1 MFRYHLL
8 GMLRK
13 GTQHGYGLAKEY
25 RHRGGIDSGLG
36 SFYREL
42 QKLVEQGFVRRV
54 ANKDDVDPRRA
65 PYEITSIGEEAFDD
79 WFEDL
84 PRAGHCADSELAV
97 RALFFTEVQPETAHR
112 VLSRWE
118 SDLWDLTKRL
128 ERQIKDVAQQHTV
141 TDEVHR
147 SLLHRRIQHVAKD
160 LEFVEELRG
169 ILSLPDTEPAVPR
182 VERESTSLKRRAAGG
197 A

>member
-8 GMLRK
+8 GMLRN

-25 RHRGGIDSGLG
+25 RRRGGIDSGLG

-54 ANKDDVDPRRA
+54 ANKIDVDPRRA
-65 PYEITSIGEEAFDD
+65 PYEITSMGEDAFDD

-97 RALFFTEVQPETAHR
+97 RALFFTEVRPDTAHR

-118 SDLWDLTKRL
+118 ADLWDLTKRL
-128 ERQIKDVAQQHTV
+128 ERQIKDVAQQGTV
-141 TDEVHR
+141 SDEVHR
-147 SLLHRRIQHVAKD
+147 TLLHRRLQHVAKD
-160 LEFVEELRG
+160 LEFVEDLRG
-169 ILSLPDTEPAVPR
+169 ILALPDREPAEPLAARDETPPR
-182 VERESTSLKRRAAGG
+182 RRATGG